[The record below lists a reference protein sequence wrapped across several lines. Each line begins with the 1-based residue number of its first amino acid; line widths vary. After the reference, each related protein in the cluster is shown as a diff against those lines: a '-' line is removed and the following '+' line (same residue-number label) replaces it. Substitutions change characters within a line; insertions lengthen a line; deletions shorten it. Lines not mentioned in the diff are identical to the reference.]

1 MLFSLAVQ
9 LLEVAVQL
17 THLDPVRNDGALIG
31 WTARFTDKSGLV
43 RIATLGLH
51 CVMDPSAFAKAVA
64 AQGIPCRPPGG
75 TDKTAWHKVVHE
87 LRRRSVQRSDLPL
100 FGLKWNSSFGHKHL

>member
-1 MLFSLAVQ
+1 LPSQDIAVQ
-9 LLEVAVQL
+9 LIQLE
-17 THLDPVRNDGALIG
+17 PVRDGENLIG

-64 AQGIPCRPPGG
+64 AQGIPYRPAAG
-75 TDKTAWHKVVHE
+75 TDQAAWQK
-87 LRRRSVQRSDLPL
+87 
-100 FGLKWNSSFGHKHL
+100 